1 MNENTY
7 DLAIIGGGPAGLT
20 AAIYGKRYG
29 LNTVVLSD
37 SFGGMMS
44 TAHKICNYPGFNEI
58 AGMDLS
64 QKMIDQVTSLEV
76 EIVFEKVI
84 DVVNNSSFFVVNTD
98 QRTIKAKKVILA
110 IGRARRKLNI
120 KREEELTGKGVS
132 YCATCDA
139 GFYKEKVVG
148 VIGGSDAAVTA
159 AIMLSEIAKKVY
171 IIYRKDQLRAEKVW
185 VDQVNNNKKIE
196 VLYNQEVK
204 ELLGKE
210 KLEKIKLLEDKELDV
225 DGIFIEI
232 GSIPNTEL
240 LKKIAVEIDENGY
253 IKVNKDQKTNV
264 SGIYACGDSTNST
277 TLKQVV
283 TACSQGAICAY
294 NCYLDIKENK

>member
-1 MNENTY
+1 MNENIY

-44 TAHKICNYPGFNEI
+44 TAHKICNYPGFNEV

-84 DVVNNSSFFVVNTD
+84 DVINNSSFFVVNTD
-98 QRTIKAKKVILA
+98 QRTIKAKKIILA

-171 IIYRKDQLRAEKVW
+171 VIYRKDQLRAEKVW
-185 VDQVNNNKKIE
+185 IDQVNNNKKIE

-264 SGIYACGDSTNST
+264 SGIYASGDSTDSS